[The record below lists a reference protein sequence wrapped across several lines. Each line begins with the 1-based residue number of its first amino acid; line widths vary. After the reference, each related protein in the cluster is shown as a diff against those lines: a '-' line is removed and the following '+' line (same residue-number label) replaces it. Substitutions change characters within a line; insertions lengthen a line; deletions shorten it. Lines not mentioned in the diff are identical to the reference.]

1 MSFDLIYN
9 RRRVVAGL
17 VAVTTLAV
25 TSSASAPLLLTP
37 RQNEG
42 PYYPVK
48 IPLGH
53 DNDLVQV
60 AGRAKRA
67 VGEIVHLFG
76 RVLDINGKPV
86 KGATVEIWQCDA
98 QGCYHHP
105 DEGRGTAD
113 PNFQG
118 FGSTV
123 ADQSG
128 AWRFRTIKPVNYPGR
143 VPHIHFRIT
152 GKGFPRLT
160 TQMYLREHADNDG
173 DYLFTGIQTEAE
185 RQSVLVAFAPTK
197 GVDGPTGKFDIV
209 IGGNARAE

>member
-1 MSFDLIYN
+1 MSLDMIYN

-17 VAVTTLAV
+17 AAVATMATGPI
-25 TSSASAPLLLTP
+25 SAALLPTP

-48 IPLGH
+48 IPLDH

-60 AGRAKRA
+60 AGRAKQA
-67 VGEIVHLFG
+67 AGEIVHLFG

-86 KGATVEIWQCDA
+86 KGAAVEIWQCDA
-98 QGCYHHP
+98 QGRYHHP
-105 DEGRGTAD
+105 DEGRGPAD

-118 FGSTV
+118 FGTAV

-143 VPHIHFRIT
+143 IPHIHFRIT

-160 TQMYLREHADNDG
+160 TQMYLRDHPDNDG
-173 DYLFTGIQTEAE
+173 DYLFTSIQTEAE
-185 RQSVLVAFAPTK
+185 RQSVLVAFALTE
-197 GVDGPTGKFDIV
+197 GVDVPAGKFDIV